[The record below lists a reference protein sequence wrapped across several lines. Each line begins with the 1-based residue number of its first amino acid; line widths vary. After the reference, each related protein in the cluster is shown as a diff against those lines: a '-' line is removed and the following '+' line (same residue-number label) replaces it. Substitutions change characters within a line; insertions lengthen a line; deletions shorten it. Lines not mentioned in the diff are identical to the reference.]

1 MINGKLILQVSLA
14 SALFL
19 HCSSGIAE
27 TFGQENTLSGVW
39 KTVAE
44 EERRSRNS
52 AKPISEMSDI
62 EVIEQ
67 AEQKVQDKVNNAL
80 IGFLSA
86 TETVVKGAVKNAAD
100 YIREQEPTNTTTPQE
115 PSPTIITPTPTCDNR
130 MSRAKPDAATTGDSP
145 MVVPISD
152 NPRIKPETESGSP
165 TAAITV
171 LVILLIGAVCLYGV
185 TYARVMAGHM
195 VVYVS
200 WGDFVASC
208 AWVLLVPLGYCLE
221 YESSH
226 IVLATILKVMGV
238 LSAIWMIG
246 GAFQNKRAINILIA
260 VPARLIVAL
269 LSLLACAKLS
279 EAMDGIKNRR
289 KGVITGV
296 LLPLGIALF
305 IFNSLL
311 KPMIGDKRHESLL

>member
-1 MINGKLILQVSLA
+1 MINGKSILKMSLA
-14 SALFL
+14 STIFL
-19 HCSSGIAE
+19 HCFSGIAE
-27 TFGQENTLSGVW
+27 TFEQENTLSEVW
-39 KTVAE
+39 KTIAE
-44 EERRSRNS
+44 EERRSRDP

-86 TETVVKGAVKNAAD
+86 TETVAKGAVKNAAE
-100 YIREQEPTNTTTPQE
+100 YIREQESTNTITPQE
-115 PSPTIITPTPTCDNR
+115 PSPANVTPTPTCND
-130 MSRAKPDAATTGDSP
+130 RASQTKPDAATTGDSP
-145 MVVPISD
+145 VVVPISD
-152 NPRIKPETESGSP
+152 NSRVKPENESGSP
-165 TAAITV
+165 TAAITI

-185 TYARVMAGHM
+185 TYARVMAGTM

-238 LSAIWMIG
+238 LSAIWMIC
-246 GAFQNKRAINILIA
+246 GAFQNKRAIDILIA

-289 KGVITGV
+289 KGVISGV

-305 IFNSLL
+305 IFNSLV
-311 KPMIGDKRHESLL
+311 KPMIGDKRH

>member
-1 MINGKLILQVSLA
+1 MINGKSILQMSLA
-14 SALFL
+14 STIFL
-19 HCSSGIAE
+19 HCFSGIAE
-27 TFGQENTLSGVW
+27 TFEQENTLSGVW
-39 KTVAE
+39 KTIAE
-44 EERRSRNS
+44 EERRCRDP
-52 AKPISEMSDI
+52 AKPINEMSDI

-100 YIREQEPTNTTTPQE
+100 YIREQESTNTT
-115 PSPTIITPTPTCDNR
+115 PTCND
-130 MSRAKPDAATTGDSP
+130 RASQTKPDTATTSDSP
-145 MVVPISD
+145 MVVQGSD
-152 NPRIKPETESGSP
+152 NPLIKPETDSGSP

-185 TYARVMAGHM
+185 TYARVMAGTM

-208 AWVLLVPLGYCLE
+208 AWVLLVPFGYCLE

-226 IVLATILKVMGV
+226 IVLATILKVIGV
-238 LSAIWMIG
+238 LSAVWMIG
-246 GAFQNKRAINILIA
+246 GAFQNKRAINILMA

-289 KGVITGV
+289 KGVIAGV

-305 IFNSLL
+305 IFNSLV
-311 KPMIGDKRHESLL
+311 KPMIGDKRH